1 MARRHYSEVRLYIFS
16 DHGMANCNQQ
26 LDLKSKIEALG
37 LEMGTDYAV
46 VYDST
51 MARFWFFKESAKRR
65 IVECLGQVPEGHILS
80 DSELADLGALFADRY
95 FGELIFLVKEGVLIV
110 PSHMGQRPIHA
121 MHGYHPSE
129 KQSYAALC
137 TNQEQLPHEISAI
150 PDIFRLMTRD
160 AELANERNSA
170 DANAESQGRESGD
183 LLGAPSEIQR
193 AIGT

>member
-1 MARRHYSEVRLYIFS
+1 
-16 DHGMANCNQQ
+16 
-26 LDLKSKIEALG
+26 
-37 LEMGTDYAV
+37 
-46 VYDST
+46 
-51 MARFWFFKESAKRR
+51 
-65 IVECLGQVPEGHILS
+65 
-80 DSELADLGALFADRY
+80 
-95 FGELIFLVKEGVLIV
+95 
-110 PSHMGQRPIHA
+110 